1 MNKNVFLKPGD
12 WFFGKGQGKV
22 STILGSCVSI
32 VLWHPKKQ
40 LLGVSHIL
48 LPSRQQLVKPAV
60 CIKKPDLCGRFA
72 EDLVQIFQLEM
83 ALFGVKASEFNAS
96 LIGGGNMFPHAN
108 KAPCIGEKNVERCLS
123 LLSGLN
129 VPVQSTEVGGPLY
142 RRLTVDIASGHFSIE
157 QSKANRFELLFA

>member
-22 STILGSCVSI
+22 TTILGSCVSI

-48 LPSRQQLVKPAV
+48 LPSSQQLVKPV
-60 CIKKPDLCGRFA
+60 VNPNKPDLCGRFA
-72 EDLVQIFQLEM
+72 DDLVKIFQLEM
-83 ALFGVKASEFNAS
+83 ALFGAKAPEFTAH

-108 KAPCIGEKNVERCLS
+108 KAPCIGDKNIERCLS
-123 LLSGLN
+123 LLENLKI
-129 VPVQSTEVGGPLY
+129 PIQSKEVGSALY
-142 RRLTVDIASGHFSIE
+142 RRLTVDIASGQFKIE
-157 QSKANRFELLFA
+157 QSKINRFELLFA